1 MTDWLNWLLGELE
14 EEEDRGKDLDWN
26 PYALPGRQEKAESRE
41 AENRRPEE
49 RAQAIEEG
57 EEERADT
64 ATPPGTAAG
73 KLLKTAAEGQS
84 SQAEGD
90 GEEASISIP
99 LAVKRAQ
106 TLALEQAAGKI
117 GTEPEWS
124 WQEGT
129 PTGTGDARTGES
141 SRAAHWLPAG
151 GERVR
156 AEATWEDME
165 RLAAAPGTGGDLY
178 TAVRRAGT
186 AVEQM
191 RGLRQA
197 GSVVIREPVL
207 MGGQS
212 TTPAELDRI
221 FQRDARR
228 YDGGFTLF

>member
-1 MTDWLNWLLGELE
+1 M
-14 EEEDRGKDLDWN
+14 
-26 PYALPGRQEKAESRE
+26 
-41 AENRRPEE
+41 
-49 RAQAIEEG
+49 
-57 EEERADT
+57 
-64 ATPPGTAAG
+64 
-73 KLLKTAAEGQS
+73 LKTAAEGQS